1 MSSSEQSAK
10 SALAALEIV
19 RQLGDEQFRAGDR
32 ELGFN
37 LLDFWQWCSSDLANN
52 VMRGIVAEY
61 LVARALDIATGTR
74 IEWDAYNLITS
85 HGVKVEVKSAAY
97 IQSWDQAKYSD
108 ISFSV
113 APTQAWDYK
122 ANKREGI
129 RKRQADVYV
138 FALLHHKHKL
148 TLNPMDMEQWT
159 FYVLPTIILDREIEL
174 TQGSITLSR
183 LLSFGPRQASFNDLA
198 QIIDGANPKQ
208 DDGEE

>member
-74 IEWDAYNLITS
+74 IEWDAYNE
-85 HGVKVEVKSAAY
+85 GVS
-97 IQSWDQAKYSD
+97 
-108 ISFSV
+108 
-113 APTQAWDYK
+113 
-122 ANKREGI
+122 
-129 RKRQADVYV
+129 
-138 FALLHHKHKL
+138 
-148 TLNPMDMEQWT
+148 
-159 FYVLPTIILDREIEL
+159 
-174 TQGSITLSR
+174 
-183 LLSFGPRQASFNDLA
+183 
-198 QIIDGANPKQ
+198 
-208 DDGEE
+208 